1 MHTTM
6 TRNRAIFV
14 YGTILILLLQ
24 IPTYFLLRLDAEGLL
39 LYALLLLLIVLTL
52 WRGIVFGLIS
62 SLVLIFITGS
72 TLLYSGISGS
82 MTFLNPS
89 FSMQLFFL
97 YGIMLLLLILCTGK
111 LHELMKK
118 QENYIKKLQEDVR
131 KYVAIDVET
140 GFENETRM
148 QISVNEEMRRA
159 DRQKQTFVFMVLK
172 IENYRKFQQ
181 LYGAKEIQHFW
192 QQLSQKI
199 QQTIRLTDKKF
210 RFSEDHI
217 GLLLIDTT
225 DKHMEVIYAKLD
237 QALKNHQLLKGKWV
251 TISYKTSYFT
261 YQPLQ
266 ESSFD
271 ELLKDLEREMKTSA
285 L

>member
-1 MHTTM
+1 MRTTM

-24 IPTYFLLRLDAEGLL
+24 IPTYFLLRQDAEGLL
-39 LYALLLLLIVLTL
+39 LYVLLLLLIVLTL

-72 TLLYSGISGS
+72 TLLYTGISGS
-82 MTFLNPS
+82 LTFLNPA

-97 YGIMLLLLILCTGK
+97 YGIMLLLLILCAGK
-111 LHELMKK
+111 VHELMKD
-118 QENYIKKLQEDVR
+118 QENYLKKLQEDVR
-131 KYVAIDVET
+131 NYVAIDVET
-140 GFENETRM
+140 GFDNETRM
-148 QISVNEEMRRA
+148 YISVNEEMRRA

-181 LYGAKEIQHFW
+181 LYGAKEIQHLW
-192 QQLSQKI
+192 QQLSQRI
-199 QQTIRLTDKKF
+199 QQTVRLTDKKF
-210 RFSEDHI
+210 RFREDHI

-225 DKHMEVIYAKLD
+225 DKYMEVIYDKLD
-237 QALKNHQLLKGKWV
+237 QALKNHQLLNGKWV

-266 ESSFD
+266 ESTFD